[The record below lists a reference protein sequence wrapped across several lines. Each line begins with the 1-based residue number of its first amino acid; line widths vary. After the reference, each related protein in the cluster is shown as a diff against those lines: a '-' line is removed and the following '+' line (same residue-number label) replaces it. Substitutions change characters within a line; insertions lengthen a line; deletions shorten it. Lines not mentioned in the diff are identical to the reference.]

1 MDTDRLSFR
10 PVTPAT
16 RADLEALFDGPGG
29 PKHCWCM
36 VWRATPEEGRATS
49 GQVRKGQMLGR
60 IARNVPVGL
69 IGYSEGE
76 PVAWVSI
83 APKQTYRR
91 LGGPEPAASERVW
104 SLACMY
110 MRRKIRGQGLAHALI
125 EAAVAHARQEGAT
138 TVEAYP
144 VAPDAP
150 SYRFMGFVPA
160 FEQAGFQETGMAG
173 TRRHVMQ
180 LTLCEPDGAK
190 A

>member
-1 MDTDRLSFR
+1 MVADALTFK
-10 PVTPAT
+10 PVTAAT
-16 RADLEALFDGPGG
+16 KADFEALFDGPGG

-36 VWRATPEEGRATS
+36 VWRATPEEGRGT
-49 GQVRKGQMLGR
+49 GGNVRKGQMLGR
-60 IARNVPVGL
+60 IDRKVPIGL
-69 IGYSEGE
+69 LGYLKGE

-91 LGGPEPAASERVW
+91 LGGPEPQDGEKVW

-110 MRRKIRGQGLAHALI
+110 MRRKIRGQGVAHRLI
-125 EAAVAHARQEGAT
+125 DAAIAHARNEGAT
-138 TVEAYP
+138 AVEAYP

-160 FEQAGFQETGMAG
+160 FEQAGFEEIGMAG
-173 TRRHVMQ
+173 TRRHVMR
-180 LTLCEPDGAK
+180 LTLCAAGSAK